1 MVARDVELRIVS
13 ALAKGFTPDV
23 VARRLGQ
30 RASVAREVAEA
41 HGYPDLGR
49 LAAAADALRAAAADA
64 LRAAPVGVLT
74 TDQDIDAT
82 QARATKKRFL
92 DEAREVPELAVLVE
106 ASDAALTALREGLE
120 AHRSRRRWMDELVQL
135 DLEIAE
141 RSKRVAELRAK
152 LKPAAAVVRAWAR
165 AHDVECPAQGRIPAG
180 VMAAYALAVRGA

>member
-49 LAAAADALRAAAADA
+49 LAAAADALRAA
-64 LRAAPVGVLT
+64 PVGV
-74 TDQDIDAT
+74 
-82 QARATKKRFL
+82 L

-106 ASDAALTALREGLE
+106 ASDAALTALRAGLE

-135 DLEIAE
+135 ELEIAE

-180 VMAAYALAVRGA
+180 VAEAYALAARDA

>member
-1 MVARDVELRIVS
+1 MVARDVEQRIVS

-30 RASVAREVAEA
+30 RASLAREVAEA

-49 LAAAADALRAAAADA
+49 LALAADA
-64 LRAAPVGVLT
+64 LRAAPVGVL
-74 TDQDIDAT
+74 
-82 QARATKKRFL
+82 
-92 DEAREVPELAVLVE
+92 DEARKVPELAVLVE

-135 DLEIAE
+135 ELEIAE

-152 LKPAAAVVRAWAR
+152 LTPPAAVVRAWAR

-180 VMAAYALAVRGA
+180 VAEAYALAARDA

>member
-23 VARRLGQ
+23 VAHRLGQ

-49 LAAAADALRAAAADA
+49 LAAAADALRAA
-64 LRAAPVGVLT
+64 PVGV
-74 TDQDIDAT
+74 
-82 QARATKKRFL
+82 L

-106 ASDAALTALREGLE
+106 ASDAALTALRAGLE

-135 DLEIAE
+135 ELEIAE

-180 VMAAYALAVRGA
+180 VAEAYALAARDA

>member
-1 MVARDVELRIVS
+1 MVAPDVERIVS

-30 RASVAREVAEA
+30 RASLVREVAEA
-41 HGYPDLGR
+41 YGYPDLGR
-49 LAAAADALRAAAADA
+49 LAAAADALRAA
-64 LRAAPVGVLT
+64 PVGV
-74 TDQDIDAT
+74 
-82 QARATKKRFL
+82 L

-135 DLEIAE
+135 ELEIAE

-152 LKPAAAVVRAWAR
+152 LKPPAAVVRAWAR

-180 VMAAYALAVRGA
+180 VAEAYALAVRGA

>member
-49 LAAAADALRAAAADA
+49 LAAAADALRAA
-64 LRAAPVGVLT
+64 PVGV
-74 TDQDIDAT
+74 
-82 QARATKKRFL
+82 L

-135 DLEIAE
+135 ELEIAE

-152 LKPAAAVVRAWAR
+152 LKPPAAVVRAWAR

-180 VMAAYALAVRGA
+180 VAEAYALAVRGA

>member
-49 LAAAADALRAAAADA
+49 LAAAADALRAA
-64 LRAAPVGVLT
+64 PVGV
-74 TDQDIDAT
+74 
-82 QARATKKRFL
+82 L

>member
-49 LAAAADALRAAAADA
+49 LAAAADALRAAPA
-64 LRAAPVGVLT
+64 GV
-74 TDQDIDAT
+74 
-82 QARATKKRFL
+82 L

-106 ASDAALTALREGLE
+106 ASDAALTALRAGLE

-135 DLEIAE
+135 ELEIAE

-180 VMAAYALAVRGA
+180 VAEAYALAARDA

>member
-30 RASVAREVAEA
+30 RASVAREVAA
-41 HGYPDLGR
+41 LHGYPDLGR
-49 LAAAADALRAAAADA
+49 LAAAADALRAA
-64 LRAAPVGVLT
+64 PVGV
-74 TDQDIDAT
+74 
-82 QARATKKRFL
+82 L

-135 DLEIAE
+135 ELEIAE

-152 LKPAAAVVRAWAR
+152 LKPPAAVVRAWAR

-180 VMAAYALAVRGA
+180 VAEAYALAVRGA

>member
-1 MVARDVELRIVS
+1 MVAPDVERIVS
-13 ALAKGFTPDV
+13 TLAKGFTPDV

-30 RASVAREVAEA
+30 RAPLVREVAEA
-41 HGYPDLGR
+41 YGYPDLGR

-64 LRAAPVGVLT
+64 PRAAPVGVL
-74 TDQDIDAT
+74 
-82 QARATKKRFL
+82 
-92 DEAREVPELAVLVE
+92 DEARKVPELAVLVE
-106 ASDAALTALREGLE
+106 AADAALTALRDGLK

>member
-30 RASVAREVAEA
+30 RASVAREVAA
-41 HGYPDLGR
+41 LHGYPDLGR
-49 LAAAADALRAAAADA
+49 LAAAADALRAAPAAADA
-64 LRAAPVGVLT
+64 LRAAPVGV
-74 TDQDIDAT
+74 
-82 QARATKKRFL
+82 L

-135 DLEIAE
+135 ELEIAE

-152 LKPAAAVVRAWAR
+152 LKPPAAVVRAWAR

-180 VMAAYALAVRGA
+180 VAEAYALAVRGA